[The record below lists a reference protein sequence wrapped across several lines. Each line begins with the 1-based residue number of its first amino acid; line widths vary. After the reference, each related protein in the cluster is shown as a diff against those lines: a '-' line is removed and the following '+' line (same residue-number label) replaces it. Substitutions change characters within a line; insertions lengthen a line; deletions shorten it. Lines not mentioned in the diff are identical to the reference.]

1 MRFVPSD
8 RFMDEAGEPAAP
20 PASWSPLTIG
30 APVLLLLGG
39 AAVLMRRRR
48 RRAALVTEP
57 DIAMA
62 AIAGPMGSPAVAL
75 PGPTDRLMLGSD
87 VVVQPGPIADLH
99 ALVEQHPDEVLSLIK
114 TWIAE
119 GVAA

>member
-1 MRFVPSD
+1 MRFVRPTVHG
-8 RFMDEAGEPAAP
+8 RGWRTCRP

-39 AAVLMRRRR
+39 AAVMMLRRR

-62 AIAGPMGSPAVAL
+62 AIAGRW
-75 PGPTDRLMLGSD
+75 GPRPLRCPVRRIG
-87 VVVQPGPIADLH
+87 
-99 ALVEQHPDEVLSLIK
+99 
-114 TWIAE
+114 
-119 GVAA
+119 